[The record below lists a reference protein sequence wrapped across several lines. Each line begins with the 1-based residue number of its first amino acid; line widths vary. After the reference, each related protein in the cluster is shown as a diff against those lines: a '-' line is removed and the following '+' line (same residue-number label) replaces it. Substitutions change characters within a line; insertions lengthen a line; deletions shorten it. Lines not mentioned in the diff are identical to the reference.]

1 MCYYIDYK
9 EKNNTMIV
17 GLFIRHFKVYQG
29 VNYIPI
35 CDDYENKFTSF
46 IGDNGVGKSSTLEA
60 ANTFFNNGYWNV
72 TKVTKKSQAFIAP
85 VFLIKKT
92 DLLRKVN
99 EDTELINCIEFLS
112 TYFWNVTTDANS
124 NLSKEEYA
132 NFFSQRGELKEK
144 FSIDEYYLLLTGID
158 YDNKSKISFITFNND
173 LISKIPEELESF
185 NMDRILEVIR
195 SYYKYIYIPV
205 QTSSSDV
212 LRIESTEIQNL
223 MNSNIL
229 DDIDEILNEKK
240 FQSEKR
246 RNNISVIDYLND
258 SLNLYMDEVNQIIQ
272 KIDNNYEFKVEG
284 AYKKNLTS
292 NDVRRKILEAYF
304 SIRTLKKDKKEIQE
318 LSSGEQRI
326 AIIDIATAFLTNNVD
341 NDEQVIFAIDEP
353 ENSLHISKSFNQ
365 FERLNKLATNHQI
378 LITTHWYGSLPVTH
392 KGYLVY
398 LKKIFMDKVYRV
410 KLHKFKLDNYFESR
424 KKLPK
429 DIMIKGYF
437 ELTSS
442 ILSCM
447 RADKTNWIICEGT
460 DDKAYIEHYLG
471 KRVENL
477 KIFCVGGCGNVIKI
491 FKYLYTPLSEKDES
505 EEINSKILCLVDTD
519 DNILSLECDSLTRN
533 KKLRIARIQVD
544 NQFNTS
550 LKNLD
555 PNGNHISTEIED
567 CLNPSILYDAIDS
580 VVNNQGT
587 EIQKQV
593 LSYYKLN
600 EDITVSRVKGEQ
612 SIFKLTNIEGADKKG
627 VLYQLFED
635 SYLKYSICKKYIE
648 LSSLLEEDIPHIFE
662 EIAVYFNEN
671 I

>member
-1 MCYYIDYK
+1 
-9 EKNNTMIV
+9 MIV
-17 GLFIRHFKVYQG
+17 GLFVRHFKVYQG
-29 VNYIPI
+29 VNYISI
-35 CDDYENKFTSF
+35 CDDYDSKFTSF

-60 ANTFFNNGYWNV
+60 INTFFNSGYWNV
-72 TKVTKKSQAFIAP
+72 TKTTKKSQAFIAP

-92 DLLRKVN
+92 DLLKKVN
-99 EDTELINCIEFLS
+99 KDTELVKFIEFLS
-112 TYFWNVTTDANS
+112 TYFWSVTTEINP
-124 NLSKEEYA
+124 NLIKAEYKD
-132 NFFSQRGELKEK
+132 FFLQREELKEK
-144 FSIDEYYLLLTGID
+144 LNIDEYYLLLTGID

-173 LISKIPEELESF
+173 LISKMPEELKSF
-185 NMDRILEVIR
+185 NMDSILEFIR

-212 LRIESTEIQNL
+212 LRIESKEIQNL

-284 AYKKNLTS
+284 SYKKNLTS

-326 AIIDIATAFLTNNVD
+326 AIIDIATSFLTNNLD
-341 NDEQVIFAIDEP
+341 NTEQVIFGIDEP

-365 FERLNKLATNHQI
+365 FERLNKLASNHQI

-392 KGYLVY
+392 KGCLVY
-398 LKKIFMDKVYRV
+398 LKKAFMDKVYRV
-410 KLHKFKLDNYFESR
+410 KLDKFKLDNYFESR

-429 DIMIKGYF
+429 DIMLKGYF

-471 KRVENL
+471 NRVKNL
-477 KIFCVGGCGNVIKI
+477 KVFCVGGCGNVVKI

-505 EEINSKILCLVDTD
+505 QEIDSKILCLVDTD
-519 DNILSLECDSLTRN
+519 ENIISMECDSQTRN
-533 KKLRIARIQVD
+533 KKLRIARLQVD
-544 NQFNTS
+544 NQFNVS

-555 PNGNHISTEIED
+555 PNGNHVSTEIED
-567 CLNPSILYDAIDS
+567 CLNPSILYEAINS
-580 VVNNQGT
+580 IVNNQGND
-587 EIQKQV
+587 EQKQA
-593 LSYYKLN
+593 LSYYKFN
-600 EDITVSRVKGEQ
+600 ENVSVSRVKGEQ
-612 SIFKLTNIEGADKKG
+612 SIFKLTDIEGLDKKE

-635 SYLKYSICKKYIE
+635 NYLKYSICKKYIE
-648 LSSLLEEDIPHIFE
+648 LSKLLEEGIPDVFNE
-662 EIAVYFNEN
+662 MLVYFNEN
-671 I
+671 M